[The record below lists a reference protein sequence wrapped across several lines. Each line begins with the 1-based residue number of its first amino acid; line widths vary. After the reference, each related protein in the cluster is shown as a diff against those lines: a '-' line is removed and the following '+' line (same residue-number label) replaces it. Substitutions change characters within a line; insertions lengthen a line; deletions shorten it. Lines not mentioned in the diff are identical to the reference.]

1 MDQRKGAGSAAGD
14 DLQRSADTRLHPVSQ
29 CDQLVHLVRGGLSGA
44 VAGQV
49 NTDTGQ
55 VYMGQVLL
63 HPLADVHQL
72 ILVPEAL
79 TQVAQVGHHDDAVG
93 PVLAETLLLQRQQG
107 GPLALQGRVAQSDHV
122 RQLRQAGDADQEPG
136 AGHTGGTAFGHL
148 LQAAGAQLCGT
159 GSTQRPGDLRQAIR
173 TLDNAADTDT
183 RGIAAGDHRPGIALQ
198 QRKIDL

>member
-1 MDQRKGAGSAAGD
+1 
-14 DLQRSADTRLHPVSQ
+14 
-29 CDQLVHLVRGGLSGA
+29 
-44 VAGQV
+44 
-49 NTDTGQ
+49 
-55 VYMGQVLL
+55 MGQVLL

-72 ILVPEAL
+72 VLVPEAL

-107 GPLALQGRVAQSDHV
+107 GPLALQGRVAQSNHV
-122 RQLRQAGDADQEPG
+122 RQTGDADQEPG
-136 AGHTGGTAFGHL
+136 SGHTGGTALGHL
-148 LQAAGAQLCGT
+148 LQAAGAQLCGA